1 MKTVLDI
8 QGTTGIYKI
17 VAINNNLKCNC
28 KAAQSG
34 ELCKHIIALFA
45 GNFSAV
51 TNREAIKEIKPIL
64 ARHPALADFQQ
75 IKKLRKEKREIEQK
89 RLELE
94 QKKNKIDDEIKPLKK
109 SVARKLYANQ

>member
-28 KAAQSG
+28 QAAQSG

-45 GNFSAV
+45 NNFSAV
-51 TNREAIKEIKPIL
+51 INRKAIKEIEPIL
-64 ARHPALADFQQ
+64 ASHPALADFQQ
-75 IKKLRKEKREIEQK
+75 IKNLRQEKFEIDSEK
-89 RLELE
+89 LELE
-94 QKKNKIDDEIKPLKK
+94 QEKDKIEKKLKGYK
-109 SVARKLYANQ
+109 KGVARKLYTNK